1 MFCNWTIHYEP
12 ETVRFDEETG
22 DEPGARYRL
31 VSDWDDDFEVVA
43 RPATYATLPEWCRAE
58 DQGVVPAY
66 FWDVLPD
73 LTGLILNQT
82 ITSGTHGYQVDLATR
97 TGNQT
102 ARELWAIEN
111 PG

>member
-1 MFCNWTIHYEP
+1 MFCNWTITYEP
-12 ETVRFDEETG
+12 ATVHFDEENG

-31 VSDWDDDFEVVA
+31 VSDWDDDFEVSA
-43 RPATYATLPEWCRAE
+43 RPATYYSTVPEWCRA
-58 DQGVVPAY
+58 DDLGVVPGY

-73 LTGLILNQT
+73 LTNAIVNQT
-82 ITSGTHGYQVDLATR
+82 ITSGTQAYQVDLATR

-111 PG
+111 P